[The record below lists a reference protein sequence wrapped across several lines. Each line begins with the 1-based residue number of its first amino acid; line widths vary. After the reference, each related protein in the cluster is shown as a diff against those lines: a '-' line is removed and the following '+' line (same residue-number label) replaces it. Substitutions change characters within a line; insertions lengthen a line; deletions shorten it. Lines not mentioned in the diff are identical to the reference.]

1 MVKKERIGVVV
12 SNKPLKTIIVAIQ
25 TRYQHPKY
33 KKILVKTKRYM
44 AHDEE
49 NICKPGDIVLI
60 EENPPLSKLKKWKL
74 KKIIKIYDQE
84 IKESR
89 IL

>member
-12 SNKPLKTIIVAIQ
+12 SNKAEKTIIVAIQ

-33 KKILVKTKRYM
+33 GKILIKTKRYM

-49 NICKPGDIVLI
+49 NTCNSGDIVLV
-60 EENPPLSKLKKWKL
+60 EESSPYSRHKTWKL
-74 KKIIKIYDQE
+74 KQ
-84 IKESR
+84 
-89 IL
+89 ILKAYTK